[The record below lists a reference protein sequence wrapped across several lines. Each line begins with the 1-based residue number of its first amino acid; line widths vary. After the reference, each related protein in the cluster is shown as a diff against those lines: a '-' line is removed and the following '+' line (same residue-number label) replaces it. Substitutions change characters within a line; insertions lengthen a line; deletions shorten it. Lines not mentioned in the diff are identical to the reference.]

1 MESGRNGKGQV
12 RVEQFQFYKK
22 SYFVCCLVRGFAE
35 EEKIVI
41 EARRQRRRLE
51 EERQQMANNQV
62 RAHQQLFASFELFL
76 IYLLLLRIQ
85 HQLLPQ
91 HLQQL
96 QQLLLQL
103 FRLLLQQ

>member
-1 MESGRNGKGQV
+1 MESGGNGKGQV
-12 RVEQFQFYKK
+12 RVEQFQFYEK

-62 RAHQQLFASFELFL
+62 KAHQQLFASFELF
-76 IYLLLLRIQ
+76 
-85 HQLLPQ
+85 
-91 HLQQL
+91 
-96 QQLLLQL
+96 
-103 FRLLLQQ
+103 

>member
-12 RVEQFQFYKK
+12 RVEQFQSYEK

-41 EARRQRRRLE
+41 EARRQRSRIE

-62 RAHQQLFASFELFL
+62 TSSSAA
-76 IYLLLLRIQ
+76 ICLL
-85 HQLLPQ
+85 
-91 HLQQL
+91 
-96 QQLLLQL
+96 
-103 FRLLLQQ
+103 